1 MIVVVG
7 AGTVGSNITQYL
19 TRDDH
24 EVIVLDRNP
33 DKLRELEDHLDVQT
47 FAGDAS
53 NPAILKKI
61 MEIGEVTLLLAVT
74 EQDSTN
80 LIIGYAAKTLG
91 IPRVVARVRSPHLL
105 DSTHVNFREP
115 LGIDL
120 LISPEILTAQE
131 LAKFVENPA
140 ALATASLAQGRVEI
154 RTVMLSPF
162 SKFCDVSLR
171 DLQLPPGVLLAV
183 IRRAGQVFIPK
194 GDDTLVG
201 GDHVTLIGLPQ
212 ILEHIHPEFDTE
224 QNTKSG
230 AKLKVAIAGAGE
242 TGLYLAQELESQGH
256 KVTLIDKNRARLEF
270 VGEVLHKT
278 RLLYGDATQIQF
290 LREEGLGEMDYFFST
305 TGDDEDNVMSALLA
319 RELKIRHTACIIDR
333 PDYVR
338 VVERVGI
345 DIALSPRIIAANRVM
360 TLVKQGKIRSVT
372 LLEEGAV
379 EITEYQALSKSFIVG
394 KALKDVVLP
403 KGVLIGAIVA
413 GESVTIPRGNHII
426 RPRDIVITVAEAE
439 MADTLDQLFREKET
453 ETVEA

>member
-7 AGTVGSNITQYL
+7 AGTVGSNIAQYL

-24 EVIVLDRNP
+24 EVIVIDRKAE
-33 DKLRELEDHLDVQT
+33 KLRDLEDHLDVQT
-47 FAGDAS
+47 FIGDAADPS
-53 NPAILKKI
+53 ILKKI
-61 MEIGEVTLLLAVT
+61 KGYGEISLLLAVT
-74 EQDSTN
+74 DHDATN
-80 LIIGYAAKTLG
+80 LIIGYSAKAMG
-91 IPRVVARVRSPHLL
+91 IPRVVARVRSPFFL
-105 DSTHVNFREP
+105 DSTHVNFRDP

-140 ALATASLAQGRVEI
+140 ALATATLAQGRVEI

-162 SKFCDVSLR
+162 SKFSDVYLR
-171 DLQLPPGVLLAV
+171 DLHLPPGVLLAV
-183 IRRAGQVFIPK
+183 IRRGTEVFIPK
-194 GDDTLVG
+194 GDDSLVA
-201 GDHVTLIGLPQ
+201 GDHITLIGLPEV
-212 ILEHIHPEFDTE
+212 LEHIHPEFDTE
-224 QNTKSG
+224 QDTKSG
-230 AKLKVAIAGAGE
+230 SKLKVAIAGAGE
-242 TGLYLAQELESQGH
+242 TGLFLAKQLEAQGH
-256 KVTLIDKNRARLEF
+256 RVTLIDKDRARLEF
-270 VGEVLHKT
+270 VGESLHKT

-290 LREEGLGEMDYFFST
+290 LREEGIGDVDYFFST

-379 EITEYQALSKSFIVG
+379 EINEYQALSKSMIVG
-394 KALKDVVLP
+394 KALKDVILP
-403 KGVLIGAIVA
+403 KGVLIGAIVC
-413 GESVTIPRGNHII
+413 GNSVTIPRGNHII
-426 RPRDIVITVAEAE
+426 RPRDIVIAVAEAD
-439 MADTLDQLFREKET
+439 MADTLDQLFREQET
-453 ETVEA
+453 ETTA